1 MSRILDMG
9 GKKIINSGDA
19 TSSTDVSIWNGRL
32 LAVGMQIKIL
42 IVKIQ
47 QYITIIDGFHSDVI
61 KL

>member
-42 IVKIQ
+42 IVKIK